1 MADSDMVSF
10 RATEAA
16 QHVIDRIVAT
26 GLASTRSDAINLAL
40 EAAPEGL
47 ASKLARDA
55 EALRTKAAL
64 LFGTGDV
71 TLTGSFATQ
80 NGSVPLLTSAIP
92 SRKTAADMLIET
104 FLRVIKPLGKRPF
117 GSLSLGLIGLSD
129 DNQGVQWNGWVEF
142 EEMSALLSANL
153 EGLRYKNW
161 PCADYILRELKE
173 PQLFDVM
180 DEISSLGEIEM
191 VWWRDAWQ
199 SSGRIPR
206 FAEQDIAAL
215 HLDSLTKTRY
225 REILREAL
233 ACLDAAKQHRGRANQ
248 TITLKDGRKVDRFVS
263 PHFQFRVRLWSG
275 SPSLEERDALLAAGR
290 DVLRPI
296 YDFMLKRTA

>member
-1 MADSDMVSF
+1 MPESDVVSF
-10 RATEAA
+10 RATQAA

-26 GLASTRSDAINLAL
+26 GLASTRSDAINMAL

-55 EALRTKAAL
+55 EALKTKAAL
-64 LFGTGDV
+64 LFGTGDAA
-71 TLTGSFATQ
+71 LAGSFGRGPVALLATT
-80 NGSVPLLTSAIP
+80 VP
-92 SRKTAADMLIET
+92 SRKTAAEMLTET
-104 FLRVIKPLGKRPF
+104 FIRIIKPSRTRPF

-142 EEMSALLSANL
+142 EGMSALLSTNL
-153 EGLRYKNW
+153 EGLRYDDW
-161 PCADYILRELKE
+161 PCADYILQELKE

-180 DEISSLGEIEM
+180 AGISAPGDIEM
-191 VWWRDAWQ
+191 LWWRDAWQ

-206 FAEQDIAAL
+206 FAEQDIAAVR
-215 HLDSLTKTRY
+215 LDSLTKTRY

-233 ACLDAAKQHRGRANQ
+233 GCLDAAKRHRGRANQ
-248 TITLKDGRKVDRFVS
+248 TITLKDGRQVERFVS

-275 SPSLEERDALLAAGR
+275 SPSLDERDALLTAGR
-290 DVLRPI
+290 DLLQPI